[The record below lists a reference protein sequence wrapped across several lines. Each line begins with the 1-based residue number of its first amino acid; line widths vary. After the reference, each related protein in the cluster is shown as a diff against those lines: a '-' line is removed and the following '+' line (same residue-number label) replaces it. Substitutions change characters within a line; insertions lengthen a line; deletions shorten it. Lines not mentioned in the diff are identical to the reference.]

1 MKRTFI
7 VFAIVFLL
15 LGTFAIC
22 EESVLID
29 FTLLELEEDRI
40 DIAGESGEEGITAQD
55 PSRHTV
61 QNRHTLM
68 NYGTAAGATFTD
80 SQKALM
86 RTSLAI
92 DNWEVELNS
101 SARNV
106 TSLSQSVVRK
116 AEVRTTKPQKNAYGE
131 EEEVDVTVPFAG
143 KCVLGVRVVFPT
155 SSVNANAKI
164 VPPFEI
170 PAYEKMAYIDDE
182 GNIAMNEEG
191 QRVDENGDPYTT
203 STTRFEGGYGVVK
216 NVGTLKSISVTTMG
230 MNYPY
235 ALYVWLKD
243 TDNVERR
250 YYMGT
255 LGFDG
260 WKELRWDNPTYI
272 TDVRTREIRIYPI
285 YPRGLPFVKFMGF
298 QVVRDAA
305 QTGGDY
311 IGYFKDVK
319 IIYDK
324 AVLTTERDIADE
336 DLWNIVGDREAAKQN
351 YEMTRF
357 GEKQVDRFL
366 EYSKYAQEN
375 EFTSSL
381 TADEGSEQ

>member
-29 FTLLELEEDRI
+29 FTLLQQDMVQPVQEI
-40 DIAGESGEEGITAQD
+40 EGVRTND
-55 PSRHTV
+55 LSTP
-61 QNRHTLM
+61 QNRRTLM
-68 NYGTAAGATFTD
+68 DYKTAAGATFTD
-80 SQKALM
+80 GQKALM
-86 RTSLAI
+86 RTSLAL
-92 DNWEVELNS
+92 DNWQVELNS

-106 TSLSQSVVRK
+106 TSLSLSKVVP
-116 AEVRTTKPQKNAYGE
+116 AHVRTEKPIKNALGE
-131 EEEVDVTVPFAG
+131 NEMVPVTVPFADED
-143 KCVLGVRVVFPT
+143 VMGVRIVFPT
-155 SSVNANAKI
+155 SSVNANAKVI
-164 VPPFEI
+164 PPFEI

-182 GNIAMNEEG
+182 GNVSMNEDG
-191 QRVDENGDPYTT
+191 QRVDANGDVYVT
-203 STTRFEGGYGVVK
+203 STTRFEEGYGVVK
-216 NVGTLKSISVTTMG
+216 NVGTLKSICVTTMG

-285 YPRGLPFVKFMGF
+285 YPRGLPFVKFQGF

-305 QTGGDY
+305 QAGGDF

-319 IIYDK
+319 VIYDK

-336 DLWNIVGDREAAKQN
+336 DLWNIVTEREAAKQN
-351 YEMTRF
+351 YEMTHF
-357 GEKQVDRFL
+357 GQKQVERFL
-366 EYSKYAQEN
+366 EYSKYAQE
-375 EFTSSL
+375 TSWGKIMNKIMESTL
-381 TADEGSEQ
+381 

>member
-1 MKRTFI
+1 MKRTLI

-29 FTLLELEEDRI
+29 FTLLEQDMVN
-40 DIAGESGEEGITAQD
+40 IAGEGDESV
-55 PSRHTV
+55 HTKD
-61 QNRHTLM
+61 QNRHTIM
-68 NYGTAAGATFTD
+68 NYGAAAGATFTD
-80 SQKALM
+80 NQKALM
-86 RTSLAI
+86 RTSLALE
-92 DNWEVELNS
+92 NWEVELNS

-106 TSLSQSVVRK
+106 TSLSLSRVVAAK
-116 AEVRTTKPQKNAYGE
+116 VRETKPQKNAYGE
-131 EEEVDVTVPFAG
+131 DEEVDVTVPFKG
-143 KCVLGVRVVFPT
+143 EKVLGVRVVFPT
-155 SSVNANAKI
+155 SNVNANARV

-182 GNIAMNEEG
+182 GNIAMNEDG
-191 QRVDENGDPYTT
+191 QRVDENGDLYTT

-235 ALYVWLKD
+235 ALYVLLKD

-260 WKELRWDNPTYI
+260 WKELQWDNPTYI

-285 YPRGLPFVKFMGF
+285 YPRGLPFVKFIGF
-298 QVVRDAA
+298 QIVRDAA
-305 QTGGDY
+305 QAGGDF

-336 DLWNIVGDREAAKQN
+336 DLWNIVTDREAAKQN
-351 YEMTRF
+351 FEMTRF

-381 TADEGSEQ
+381 TADEESEQ

>member
-7 VFAIVFLL
+7 VFAIIFLL

-29 FTLLELEEDRI
+29 FTFLEQDMINLAD
-40 DIAGESGEEGITAQD
+40 ESGDTGNLNKE
-55 PSRHTV
+55 
-61 QNRHTLM
+61 QNRRTVM
-68 NYGTAAGATFTD
+68 DYGAAAGATFTD
-80 SQKALM
+80 SQKTLM
-86 RTSLAI
+86 RTSLALS
-92 DNWEVELNS
+92 NWEVVLNS
-101 SARNV
+101 SARNS
-106 TSLSQSVVRK
+106 TSLSLSKVVP
-116 AEVRTTKPQKNAYGE
+116 AQVRDTKPMKNAYGE
-131 EEEVDVTVPFAG
+131 IEDVDVKVPFHG
-143 KCVLGVRVVFPT
+143 EKVLGVRVVFPT
-155 SSVNANAKI
+155 SSVNANAMI
-164 VPPFEI
+164 APPFEI

-182 GNIAMNEEG
+182 GNISMNDEG
-191 QRVDENGDPYTT
+191 QRVDESGEVITT
-203 STTRFEGGYGVVK
+203 STTRFEEGYGVVK

-260 WKELRWDNPTYI
+260 WKELQWDNPTYI
-272 TDVRTREIRIYPI
+272 TDVRAREIRIYPI

-305 QTGGDY
+305 QAGGDF

-336 DLWNIVGDREAAKQN
+336 DLWNIVGEREASKQN

-366 EYSKYAQEN
+366 EYSKYAQEST
-375 EFTSSL
+375 FKSSL
-381 TADEGSEQ
+381 EAEEANEQ

>member
-7 VFAIVFLL
+7 VFAIIFLL

-29 FTLLELEEDRI
+29 FTLLEQDMINLAD
-40 DIAGESGEEGITAQD
+40 ESGDSGNLNKE
-55 PSRHTV
+55 
-61 QNRHTLM
+61 QNRRTVM
-68 NYGTAAGATFTD
+68 NYGAAAGATFTE
-80 SQKALM
+80 SQKSLM

-92 DNWEVELNS
+92 GNWEVVLNS
-101 SARNV
+101 SARNP
-106 TSLSQSVVRK
+106 TSLSLSKVV
-116 AEVRTTKPQKNAYGE
+116 AAQVRDTKPMKNAYGE
-131 EEEVDVTVPFAG
+131 IEDVDVTVPFHG
-143 KCVLGVRVVFPT
+143 EKVLGVRVVFPT
-155 SSVNANAKI
+155 SNVNANAMI

-170 PAYEKMAYIDDE
+170 PAYERMAYIDDE
-182 GNIAMNEEG
+182 GNIAMNDEG
-191 QRVDENGDPYTT
+191 KRVDENGDVITT
-203 STTRFEGGYGVVK
+203 STTRFEEKYGVVK

-230 MNYPY
+230 MNYPF

-260 WKELRWDNPTYI
+260 WKELQWDNPTYI
-272 TDVRTREIRIYPI
+272 TDVRAREIRIYPI
-285 YPRGLPFVKFMGF
+285 YPRGLPFVKFVGF

-305 QTGGDY
+305 QAGGDF

-336 DLWNIVGDREAAKQN
+336 DLWNIVGDREASKQN

-375 EFTSSL
+375 TFTSSIQPE
-381 TADEGSEQ
+381 DSEQ

>member
-7 VFAIVFLL
+7 VFAIIFLL

-29 FTLLELEEDRI
+29 FTLLEQDMISLTD
-40 DIAGESGEEGITAQD
+40 ESGDSGNLNKE
-55 PSRHTV
+55 
-61 QNRHTLM
+61 QNRRTVM
-68 NYGTAAGATFTD
+68 NYGAAAGATFTE
-80 SQKALM
+80 SQKSLM
-86 RTSLAI
+86 RTSLALG
-92 DNWEVELNS
+92 NWEVVLNS
-101 SARNV
+101 SARNS
-106 TSLSQSVVRK
+106 TSLSLSKVV
-116 AEVRTTKPQKNAYGE
+116 AAQVRDTKPMKNAYGE
-131 EEEVDVTVPFAG
+131 IEDVDVTVPFHG
-143 KCVLGVRVVFPT
+143 EKVLGVRVVFPT
-155 SSVNANAKI
+155 TSVNANAMI

-170 PAYEKMAYIDDE
+170 PAYERMAYIDDE
-182 GNIAMNEEG
+182 GNVAMNEDG
-191 QRVDENGDPYTT
+191 QRVDESGEVIST
-203 STTRFEGGYGVVK
+203 STTRFEEAYGVVK

-243 TDNVERR
+243 TENVERR

-260 WKELRWDNPTYI
+260 WKELQWDNPTYI
-272 TDVRTREIRIYPI
+272 TDVRAREIRIYPI

-298 QVVRDAA
+298 QIVRDAA
-305 QTGGDY
+305 QAGGDF

-336 DLWNIVGDREAAKQN
+336 DLWNIVSEREASKQN

-366 EYSKYAQEN
+366 EYSKYAQEST
-375 EFTSSL
+375 FKSSL
-381 TADEGSEQ
+381 EAEEADEQ

>member
-15 LGTFAIC
+15 LGSFAIC

-29 FTLLELEEDRI
+29 FTLLEQDMVQPVQEV
-40 DIAGESGEEGITAQD
+40 EGV
-55 PSRHTV
+55 HTNDLSTP
-61 QNRHTLM
+61 QNRRTLM
-68 NYGTAAGATFTD
+68 DYKTAAGATFTD
-80 SQKALM
+80 DQKALM
-86 RTSLAI
+86 RTSLAL
-92 DNWEVELNS
+92 DNWQIELNS

-106 TSLSQSVVRK
+106 TSLSLSKVVP
-116 AEVRTTKPQKNAYGE
+116 AHVRLEKPVKNAAGE
-131 EEEVDVTVPFAG
+131 VENVPVTVPFADSF
-143 KCVLGVRVVFPT
+143 VMGVRIVFPT
-155 SSVNANAKI
+155 SSVNANAKVI
-164 VPPFEI
+164 PPFEI

-182 GNIAMNEEG
+182 GNVSMNEDGE
-191 QRVDENGDPYTT
+191 RVDENGEVYTT
-203 STTRFEGGYGVVK
+203 STTRFEEGYGVVK

-260 WKELRWDNPTYI
+260 WKELQWDNPTYI

-285 YPRGLPFVKFMGF
+285 YPRGLPFVKFQGF

-305 QTGGDY
+305 QDGGDF

-336 DLWNIVGDREAAKQN
+336 DLWNIVTEREASKQN
-351 YEMTRF
+351 YEMTHF
-357 GEKQVDRFL
+357 GQKQVERFL
-366 EYSKYAQEN
+366 EYTKYAQETT
-375 EFTSSL
+375 FKSSIEEES
-381 TADEGSEQ
+381 DEQ

>member
-22 EESVLID
+22 EEAVLID
-29 FTLLELEEDRI
+29 FTLLEQDMVNIE
-40 DIAGESGEEGITAQD
+40 GEGEESVHSKD
-55 PSRHTV
+55 
-61 QNRHTLM
+61 QNRRTIM
-68 NYGTAAGATFTD
+68 NYGAAAGATFTPD
-80 SQKALM
+80 QKKLM
-86 RTSLAI
+86 RTSLAL
-92 DNWEVELNS
+92 DNWEVQLNS

-106 TSLSQSVVRK
+106 TSLSLSKVVP
-116 AEVRTTKPQKNAYGE
+116 AQVRETKPQKNAYGE
-131 EEEVDVTVPFAG
+131 EEDVDVTVPFKG
-143 KCVLGVRVVFPT
+143 EKVLGVRVVFPT
-155 SSVNANAKI
+155 SNVNANAKI
-164 VPPFEI
+164 LPPFEI
-170 PAYEKMAYIDDE
+170 PAYERMAYIDDE
-182 GNIAMNEEG
+182 GNVAMNDEG
-191 QRVDENGDPYTT
+191 KRVDENGDVITT

-230 MNYPY
+230 MNYPF

-260 WKELRWDNPTYI
+260 WKELQWDNPTYI

-285 YPRGLPFVKFMGF
+285 YPRGLPFVKFVGF
-298 QVVRDAA
+298 QIVRDAA
-305 QTGGDY
+305 QTGGDF

-319 IIYDK
+319 IIFDK

-336 DLWNIVGDREAAKQN
+336 DLWNIVSDREAAKQN

-357 GEKQVDRFL
+357 GEKQVERFL

-375 EFTSSL
+375 TFTSSI
-381 TADEGSEQ
+381 TPEENEQ